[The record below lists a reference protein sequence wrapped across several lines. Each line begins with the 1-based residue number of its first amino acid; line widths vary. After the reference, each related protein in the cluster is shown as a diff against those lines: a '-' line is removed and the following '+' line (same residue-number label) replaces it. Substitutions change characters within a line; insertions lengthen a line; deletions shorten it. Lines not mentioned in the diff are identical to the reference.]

1 MRRLIAS
8 LGLLIVALTA
18 LSAEPAVPGFYL
30 DQNLQASYN
39 PLGLQLGTKL
49 FYRLPLVEKEGILWE
64 STKIDI
70 GMANSLSPAYDF
82 IGAYLDIE
90 PIAIFDIAFAAQ
102 FAGYYDGLGYGFH
115 DLSGY
120 GASFD
125 SAALNSLPSKNATG
139 YLLSA
144 APTLKF
150 AFGAFAFADTLHI
163 TYFDVDGGRGYFYET
178 YANCA
183 LAKSD
188 TELYNDCYAL
198 LKLAAGIRVGL
209 NDSILFV
216 PSSGYRSH
224 TIQAVGVISRNL
236 SRRLSFYAA
245 LTAGTYL
252 EDRYYRYEPRVAGM
266 AGITSAL

>member
-1 MRRLIAS
+1 MRRRIAS
-8 LGLLIVALTA
+8 LGFLIAALSA

-49 FYRLPLVEKEGILWE
+49 YCRMPLIKKSGILWE

-70 GMANSLSPAYDF
+70 GMAHSLSPAYDF

-90 PIAIFDIAFAAQ
+90 PIAIFDIAFSTQ

-120 GASFD
+120 DASFD
-125 SAALNSLPSKNATG
+125 STALKSLPSKNATG
-139 YLLSA
+139 YILSA

-150 AFGAFAFADTLHI
+150 ALESFAFADTLHV
-163 TYFDVDGGRGYFYET
+163 THFDVDGGKGYFYET
-178 YANCA
+178 YANCV

-188 TELYNDCYAL
+188 MELYNDAYAL
-198 LKLAAGIRVGL
+198 LKVAPEIMLGL
-209 NDSILFV
+209 NDSILLV
-216 PSSGYRSH
+216 PASGYRSH
-224 TIQAVGVISRNL
+224 TLQAVGIISRNL
-236 SRRLSFYAA
+236 SRRVSFYAA

-252 EDRYYRYEPRVAGM
+252 EDRYHRYELRVAGM